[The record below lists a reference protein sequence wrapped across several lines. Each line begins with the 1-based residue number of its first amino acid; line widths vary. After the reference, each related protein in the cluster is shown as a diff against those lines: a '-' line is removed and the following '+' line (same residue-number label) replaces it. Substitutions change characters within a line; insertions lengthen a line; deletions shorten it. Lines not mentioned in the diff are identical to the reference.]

1 MVLSHSTW
9 SITPKKVL
17 RWVLRTGSE
26 FSFDIGKWA
35 CDPSSIYIYSYRR
48 QTGEW
53 GKMDIDRLFRPIFR
67 SVRPSVTPPAG
78 PSVRPRLPESP
89 WTDHGPSVARFN
101 P

>member
-35 CDPSSIYIYSYRR
+35 CGPSSIYIYSCRR

-53 GKMDIDRLFRPIFR
+53 GKMSIDIHVILSCRALHDVTAMLWCCIDTYLTLIHRLF
-67 SVRPSVTPPAG
+67 
-78 PSVRPRLPESP
+78 
-89 WTDHGPSVARFN
+89 
-101 P
+101 

>member
-53 GKMDIDRLFRPIFR
+53 GKMSIDIHVILSCRALHDVPKATATADRPVLDASRRRCAAPTACWPIR
-67 SVRPSVTPPAG
+67 
-78 PSVRPRLPESP
+78 
-89 WTDHGPSVARFN
+89 
-101 P
+101 

>member
-1 MVLSHSTW
+1 MVLSHPPW

-35 CDPSSIYIYSYRR
+35 CDPSSIYIYSCRR

-53 GKMDIDRLFRPIFR
+53 GKMSIDIHVILSCRALHDVTAMLWCCIDTYLTLIHRLF
-67 SVRPSVTPPAG
+67 
-78 PSVRPRLPESP
+78 
-89 WTDHGPSVARFN
+89 
-101 P
+101 